1 MIRKILS
8 SFKMAVSTIYGHFF
22 HTILSILGMVIGVA
36 ALVAILC
43 LIDGM
48 EKFAKEQINTTTSL
62 NSIIISSHPTKNVN
76 GIVVKKDSFAYINY
90 SQFKRIQQSLA
101 KPSAS
106 YLLNS
111 QSIEIGLDGKRKKV
125 ASVLLGSSE
134 YLKPGTEIKSGR
146 ALDSTDLKNA
156 SFVAVVNNL
165 FADGLIASDSSNYL
179 IGRNLNLNGHLIRVV
194 GIIDDGSKKPQL
206 FLPVTI
212 FSHAE
217 LKSYLP
223 TMVIEAE
230 NIEDIESIKLTL
242 SAQLKKEFGDHA
254 SDLEIMTNG
263 FRLQQAE
270 RGFRLFRVIMG
281 LIVGISVVVG
291 GIGVMNVLL
300 ISVTQRTSEI
310 GVRKAV
316 GAKRKD
322 ILLQFLTESITISSF
337 GSFCG
342 LLLGIFGT
350 MGAIPI
356 IRALTKIP
364 FQASYTWNTIAVV
377 AILALLVGIVFGT
390 YPAVRASRLDPVEAM
405 RRE

>member
-1 MIRKILS
+1 
-8 SFKMAVSTIYGHFF
+8 
-22 HTILSILGMVIGVA
+22 
-36 ALVAILC
+36 
-43 LIDGM
+43 
-48 EKFAKEQINTTTSL
+48 
-62 NSIIISSHPTKNVN
+62 
-76 GIVVKKDSFAYINY
+76 
-90 SQFKRIQQSLA
+90 
-101 KPSAS
+101 
-106 YLLNS
+106 
-111 QSIEIGLDGKRKKV
+111 
-125 ASVLLGSSE
+125 
-134 YLKPGTEIKSGR
+134 
-146 ALDSTDLKNA
+146 
-156 SFVAVVNNL
+156 
-165 FADGLIASDSSNYL
+165 
-179 IGRNLNLNGHLIRVV
+179 
-194 GIIDDGSKKPQL
+194 
-206 FLPVTI
+206 
-212 FSHAE
+212 
-217 LKSYLP
+217 
-223 TMVIEAE
+223 
-230 NIEDIESIKLTL
+230 
-242 SAQLKKEFGDHA
+242 
-254 SDLEIMTNG
+254 MTNG

-377 AILALLVGIVFGT
+377 AILALLVGIIFGT

>member
-1 MIRKILS
+1 
-8 SFKMAVSTIYGHFF
+8 MAVSTIYGHFF
-22 HTILSILGMVIGVA
+22 HTLLSILGMVIGVA
-36 ALVAILC
+36 SLVAILC

-90 SQFKRIQQSLA
+90 WQFKRIQQSLT
-101 KPSAS
+101 KPALS

-111 QSIEIGLDGKRKKV
+111 QSSEVELEGKGKKV
-125 ASVLLGSSE
+125 ASMIYGSSE
-134 YLKPGTEIKSGR
+134 NLRPGTEIKSGR
-146 ALDSTDLKNA
+146 VFDSADLKN
-156 SFVAVVNNL
+156 SSSVAVVNTV
-165 FADGLIASDSSNYL
+165 FAEAIMRKDSSTHL
-179 IGRNLNLNGHLIRVV
+179 IGHHLNLNGHTANII
-194 GIIDDGSKKPQL
+194 GIVQSKSKNPEI
-206 FLPVTI
+206 FLPI
-212 FSHAE
+212 ILFSEAE
-217 LKSYLP
+217 LKNYP
-223 TMVIEAE
+223 PAVVIEAE
-230 NIEDIESIKLTL
+230 NLGDIGSIKTSLGE
-242 SAQLKKEFGDHA
+242 QLKKEFGNHA
-254 SDLEIMTNG
+254 DDLEIMTNG
-263 FRLQQAE
+263 FRLEQAE

-310 GVRKAV
+310 GVRKAM

-322 ILLQFLTESITISSF
+322 ILLQFLTESITISSV

-364 FQASYTWNTIAVV
+364 FQALYTWNTIVVV
-377 AILALLVGIVFGT
+377 AILALLVGIIFGT